1 MNQETAALLTRL
13 VDFLLP
19 KGDAAARALQAVR
32 ISEKGEMR
40 TSEES
45 RWMSFTAELTF
56 QTKLSEFR
64 WEARTSG
71 VVITDAYE
79 DGHGIAMSRLAG
91 LLTLKKATRGPELDR
106 GEVQRY
112 LSSLM
117 LCPAAIVNHT
127 SLEWTAVA
135 ESVLR
140 VRDST
145 DPTRAAVDFEIGRD
159 GEPTSCHTIRPRL
172 VGRKAVDTKW
182 VGKGSDFRVWN
193 GMCVAHRLEVW
204 WEIPNAPFCYYRSEV
219 TQCEGTAVSQ
229 SI

>member
-1 MNQETAALLTRL
+1 MNQEAAALLARL
-13 VDFLLP
+13 VGFLLP
-19 KGDAAARALQAVR
+19 NGDTAARGLQAVR

-40 TSEES
+40 TAEGS

-71 VVITDAYE
+71 IVITDAYE
-79 DGHGIAMSRLAG
+79 DGHGIAMSRLAR
-91 LLTLKKATRGPELDR
+91 LLTLKKASRGPALDR
-106 GEVQRY
+106 GQVQRY

-117 LCPAAIVNHT
+117 LCPAAIVNHA

-140 VRDST
+140 VQDSI
-145 DPTRAAVDFEIGRD
+145 DPTGAAVDFEIGSD
-159 GEPTSCHTIRPRL
+159 GEPAGCHTIRPRL
-172 VGRKAVDTKW
+172 VGRNAVDTKW
-182 VGKGSDFRVWN
+182 VAKGSDFRDWN
-193 GMCVAHRLEVW
+193 GMCLAHRLEVW

-219 TQCEGTAVSQ
+219 TQCEGTA
-229 SI
+229 

>member
-1 MNQETAALLTRL
+1 MNQETTVLLERL
-13 VDFLLP
+13 VRFLLP
-19 KGDAAARALQAVR
+19 KGNATARTLQVMR

-40 TSEES
+40 TSAQS

-56 QTKLSEFR
+56 HTKLSEFR

-91 LLTLKKATRGPELDR
+91 LLTLKKASASPALDR

-117 LCPAAIVNHT
+117 LCPAAIVNHA
-127 SLEWTAVA
+127 SLQWTAVA

-140 VRDST
+140 VQDST
-145 DPTRAAVDFEIGRD
+145 DPTGAAVDFEIGRD
-159 GEPTSCHTIRPRL
+159 GEPTSCHTIRPRI
-172 VGRKAVDTKW
+172 VGKNSVDTEW
-182 VGKGSDFRVWN
+182 VGKCSEFRDWN
-193 GMCVAHRLEVW
+193 GMRIAHRLEVW

-219 TQCEGTAVSQ
+219 THCDWIRVSENL
-229 SI
+229 

>member
-1 MNQETAALLTRL
+1 
-13 VDFLLP
+13 
-19 KGDAAARALQAVR
+19 
-32 ISEKGEMR
+32 
-40 TSEES
+40 
-45 RWMSFTAELTF
+45 MSFTADLIF
-56 QTKLSEFR
+56 QTRLSEFR

-79 DGHGIAMSRLAG
+79 DSHGIAMSRLAG
-91 LLTLKKATRGPELDR
+91 LLTLKKASRGPALDR

-117 LCPAAIVNHT
+117 LCPAAIVNHA
-127 SLEWTAVA
+127 SLEWTAIA

-145 DPTRAAVDFEIGRD
+145 DTTGAAVDFEIGED

-172 VGRKAVDTKW
+172 VGRNAADTKW
-182 VGKGSDFRVWN
+182 VGRGSDFRDWM
-193 GMCVAHRLEVW
+193 GMWVAHRLEVW

-219 TQCEGTAVSQ
+219 TQCEGIASSQ
-229 SI
+229 NL